1 MKGPL
6 DSHIRE
12 FERYL
17 TVEKNVSPHTVGAY
31 LGDLCQFR
39 DFASAAG
46 MMPEGAG
53 EEGWGKVDPVVIRSF
68 LASLYRAKMKKVTIG
83 RKMAAL
89 RSFFRF
95 LLRRGRI
102 DVNPAESVQA
112 PKGEK
117 HVPSVLSVDEVLKL
131 LSVPFGEDVLGLRN
145 RALTELFYTTG
156 IRLSELTGLNLEDID
171 FSQDLVKVRGKGRR
185 ERIVPAGSSA
195 LAAVREYL
203 ERRSELQRGRPDLG
217 EAPVFLSKSGVRLA
231 QRDVDRIL
239 RKAVRRS
246 GIVRNVSPHTLR
258 HSFAT
263 HLLDAGA
270 DLRAIQE
277 MLGHKSLSTTQKYT
291 SVGISRLMEVY
302 DRAHPRAKRPED
314 GAEPE
319 KAGSGT

>member
-1 MKGPL
+1 MAGPL
-6 DSHIRE
+6 DSSLRE

-17 TVEKNVSPHTVGAY
+17 TVEKNVSTHTVYAY
-31 LGDLCQFR
+31 LGDLRQFR

-46 MMPEGAG
+46 MMPEGS
-53 EEGWGKVDPVVIRSF
+53 EEGWGKVDPVAIRSF
-68 LASLYRAKMKKVTIG
+68 LASLYRARMKKVTIG

-89 RSFFRF
+89 RSFYRF

-102 DVNPAESVQA
+102 DVNPAETVQA

-131 LSVPFGEDVLGLRN
+131 LSVPFGEGVLGLRN
-145 RALTELFYTTG
+145 RALVELFYTSG
-156 IRLSELTGLNLEDID
+156 IRLSELTGLNLADID
-171 FSQDLVKVRGKGRR
+171 FSQDLVKVRGKGRK
-185 ERIVPAGSSA
+185 ERIVPAGSLA
-195 LAAVREYL
+195 LAAVRAYL
-203 ERRSELQRGRPDLG
+203 ELRTELVREPSAGK
-217 EAPVFLSKSGVRLA
+217 EAPVFLSKSGARLA
-231 QRDVDRIL
+231 QRDVGRIL
-239 RKAVRRS
+239 RKAVRSS

-302 DRAHPRAKRPED
+302 DRAHPRAKGP
-314 GAEPE
+314 GNKAEPE
-319 KAGSGT
+319 NRRSGK

>member
-1 MKGPL
+1 MAGPL
-6 DSHIRE
+6 DSRLRE

-17 TVEKNVSPHTVGAY
+17 TVEKNVSPHTVSAY
-31 LGDLCQFR
+31 LGDLSQFR
-39 DFASAAG
+39 DFASSAG
-46 MMPEGAG
+46 MLAADA
-53 EEGWGKVDPVVIRSF
+53 EEGWRKVDSVLIRSF
-68 LASLYRAKMKKVTIG
+68 LASLYRARMKKVTIS
-83 RKMAAL
+83 RKIAAL

-95 LLRRGRI
+95 LQRRGRI
-102 DVNPAESVQA
+102 DVNPAESVQS

-131 LSVPFGEDVLGLRN
+131 LSTPFGEGVLGLRN
-145 RALTELFYTTG
+145 RALVELFYSTG
-156 IRLSELTGLNLEDID
+156 IRLSELTGLNLADID
-171 FSQDLVKVRGKGRR
+171 FAQDLVKVRGKGRK
-185 ERIVPAGSSA
+185 ERIVPAGARA

-203 ERRSELQRGRPDLG
+203 DRRTELVRKASARN
-217 EAPVFLSKSGVRLA
+217 EEPVFLSKSGARMA
-231 QRDVDRIL
+231 QRDVDRVL
-239 RKAVRRS
+239 RKAVKRS

-302 DRAHPRAKRPED
+302 DRAHPRAKGTD
-314 GAEPE
+314 GGSGEE
-319 KAGSGT
+319 KARSGK

>member
-1 MKGPL
+1 MAGPL
-6 DSHIRE
+6 DSRLQE

-17 TVEKNVSPHTVGAY
+17 TVEKNVSPHTVSAY
-31 LGDLCQFR
+31 LGDLSQFR
-39 DFASAAG
+39 DFASSAG
-46 MMPEGAG
+46 MLAADAK
-53 EEGWGKVDPVVIRSF
+53 EGWRKVDPVLIRSF
-68 LASLYRAKMKKVTIG
+68 LASLYRARMKKVTIS
-83 RKMAAL
+83 RKIAAL

-95 LLRRGRI
+95 LQRRGRI
-102 DVNPAESVQA
+102 DVNPAESVQS

-131 LSVPFGEDVLGLRN
+131 LSTPFGEGVFGLRN
-145 RALTELFYTTG
+145 RALVELFYSTG
-156 IRLSELTGLNLEDID
+156 IRLSELTGLNLADID
-171 FSQDLVKVRGKGRR
+171 FAQDLVKVRGKGRK
-185 ERIVPAGSSA
+185 ERIVPAGARA

-203 ERRSELQRGRPDLG
+203 DLRTELVRKPSARN
-217 EAPVFLSKSGVRLA
+217 EEPVFLSKSGARLA
-231 QRDVDRIL
+231 QRDVDRVL
-239 RKAVRRS
+239 RKAVQRS

-302 DRAHPRAKRPED
+302 DRAHPRAKGTD
-314 GAEPE
+314 GGSGEE
-319 KAGSGT
+319 KARSGK